1 MSAVRRLA
9 TIALL
14 LPILVGCQHTAASA
28 GRYST
33 GGDPTD
39 DPCARVVSAIGYAGL
54 MLKPKGQEDTQ
65 YFEDA
70 VLGRLAEVRGITLQ
84 FGERLPQSLGT
95 AVHTV
100 ESTTA
105 GLSRADVP
113 RERQVKLLKEYRV
126 AADEITAGCE

>member
-1 MSAVRRLA
+1 MRRLA

-54 MLKPKGQEDTQ
+54 MLKPRGQEDSQ
-65 YFEDA
+65 NFEDA

-113 RERQVKLLKEYRV
+113 RERQVALLKKYRV
-126 AADEITAGCE
+126 AADEITAGCT

>member
-54 MLKPKGQEDTQ
+54 MLEPRGQEDTQ
-65 YFEDA
+65 NFEDA

-113 RERQVKLLKEYRV
+113 RERQVALLKKYRV